1 MADHISQADVMSQAI
16 ILELKARVREQE
28 KQLREEEKETERLR
42 RLANSRYRDIH
53 TIFIAL
59 IAIVIGAGLT
69 LGMLAAAGWWSP

>member
-1 MADHISQADVMSQAI
+1 MVDHISQADVMSQAI

>member
-28 KQLREEEKETERLR
+28 KQLREQKKETERLR